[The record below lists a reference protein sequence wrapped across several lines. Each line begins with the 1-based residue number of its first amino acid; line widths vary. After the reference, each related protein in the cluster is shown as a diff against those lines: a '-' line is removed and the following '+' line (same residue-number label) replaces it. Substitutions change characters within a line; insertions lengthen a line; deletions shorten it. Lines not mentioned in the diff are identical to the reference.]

1 VTTSDSTAVGM
12 RCIAMLEIPSNKE
25 LIVNQ
30 LNQLLKRSRKRNV
43 IADFSKVANSSL
55 TTGYFENRRVNR
67 VIFYLRSKGCQWACT
82 DFGGCYMCGHYYGT
96 SMGVELPDDSYY
108 KQFKREY
115 EKYDFSN
122 IPILCIYNAGS
133 ILNPWEISNGQ
144 LYKILKLI
152 SENRFIKCVI
162 LESRPEF
169 INYEILHEIS
179 EILKNKVVEIGIGLE
194 TSNDNI
200 RTLCINKGFTF
211 SQYNHAAN
219 LIKKF
224 ANLRILTYLN
234 VKPLF
239 LTTQESIDDIVTSI
253 RDISTLTDSI
263 SLEPT
268 SIQKNTMVEFMY
280 NAGTY
285 DVPKGWVIR
294 DILNEVMQYDF
305 YPKLDLRI
313 GGFEF
318 FPTPDIFI
326 RNCDKCNKSL
336 YDAIESYN
344 TTKKIAKIQGLTCDC
359 YTSYKLEKIRENDLI
374 GRTELK
380 DRILDIVTK
389 AILLNPKE
397 KNSKEVLL

>member
-1 VTTSDSTAVGM
+1 
-12 RCIAMLEIPSNKE
+12 
-25 LIVNQ
+25 
-30 LNQLLKRSRKRNV
+30 
-43 IADFSKVANSSL
+43 
-55 TTGYFENRRVNR
+55 
-67 VIFYLRSKGCQWACT
+67 
-82 DFGGCYMCGHYYGT
+82 
-96 SMGVELPDDSYY
+96 
-108 KQFKREY
+108 
-115 EKYDFSN
+115 
-122 IPILCIYNAGS
+122 
-133 ILNPWEISNGQ
+133 
-144 LYKILKLI
+144 
-152 SENRFIKCVI
+152 
-162 LESRPEF
+162 
-169 INYEILHEIS
+169 
-179 EILKNKVVEIGIGLE
+179 
-194 TSNDNI
+194 
-200 RTLCINKGFTF
+200 
-211 SQYNHAAN
+211 
-219 LIKKF
+219 
-224 ANLRILTYLN
+224 
-234 VKPLF
+234 
-239 LTTQESIDDIVTSI
+239 
-253 RDISTLTDSI
+253 
-263 SLEPT
+263 
-268 SIQKNTMVEFMY
+268 MVEFMY